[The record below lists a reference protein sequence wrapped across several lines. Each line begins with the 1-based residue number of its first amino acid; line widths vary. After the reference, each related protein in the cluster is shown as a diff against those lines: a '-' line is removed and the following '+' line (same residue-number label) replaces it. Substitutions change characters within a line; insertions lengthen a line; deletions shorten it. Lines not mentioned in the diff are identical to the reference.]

1 MTSAGDKASHSG
13 MPYRGGPFQS
23 LDILAAREDVSA
35 TTTLDP
41 TSGFEENL
49 LFKSLEN
56 TREPSLDPRISLR
69 EELRPT
75 EEEIDETL
83 THRFG
88 HLIFGGGHE
97 KNSRAE
103 KGEKEDEPIYVSA
116 DAVNF

>member
-1 MTSAGDKASHSG
+1 
-13 MPYRGGPFQS
+13 MPVRGGASQS
-23 LDILAAREDVSA
+23 LDILANREDVSV

-75 EEEIDETL
+75 EDEIDETL

-97 KNSRAE
+97 KSSRAE
-103 KGEKEDEPIYVSA
+103 KGVKEDEPIYVRA
-116 DAVNF
+116 DAVNFHFQISDSPL